1 MIRLGKLEIAD
12 ITILKCLKTWAPSQK
27 VELGQVD

>member
-1 MIRLGKLEIAD
+1 MIRLGKLEIAG
-12 ITILKCLKTWAPSQK
+12 ITVLKCLKTSQK